1 MVNCTSRHAIT
12 STNYDGVGFQVQ
24 EKDFSKIEKKNNI
37 CINAFCYENKLTFPI
52 YLSDQTFENSMDSL
66 LVTDENKL
74 HYVSIKDFG
83 RIK

>member
-24 EKDFSKIEKKNNI
+24 EKDLKKKKKKNNI

-52 YLSDQTFENSMDSL
+52 YLSDQKCQNSMDWF

-74 HYVSIKDFG
+74 HYVSIKDFD